1 MRKRL
6 TMAMDGNGATELDG
20 VASANAGALND
31 QNATGKGGGGI
42 VTKVAVKSKV
52 GFVPMNPGKVNQDS
66 FFHQVGFDSDP
77 SQYYFGVMDGH
88 GVNGHDVS
96 GLMKRRLAPALSKEA
111 SLKTDPKEALRASF
125 LRVNQEVCKSGTDVA
140 FSGSTCVTVFMRGTT
155 VYCGNAGDSRAVLAS
170 YNKGQWKAIPL
181 SDDHKPDRPDEKK
194 RILEHDGRV
203 EAFRGMDGKPVGPA
217 RVWLKRGDAPGLAMA
232 RSFGDTVAASVGCI
246 AEPEVMVRKC
256 EPSDKALIMGSD
268 GVWEFIPSDEACRI
282 AGPHLERGDAA
293 KAVDELMDV
302 ATKRWRQSE
311 EVVDD
316 ITCLVALLN
325 VP

>member
-1 MRKRL
+1 
-6 TMAMDGNGATELDG
+6 
-20 VASANAGALND
+20 VVQD
-31 QNATGKGGGGI
+31 QNSAGKGGGGV

-66 FFHQVGFDSDP
+66 FFHAQSFDSDP

-96 GLMKRRLAPALSKEA
+96 GLMKRRLAPALSKEP

-125 LRVNQEVCKSGTDVA
+125 LKVNQEVCKCGVDVA
-140 FSGSTCVTVFMRGTT
+140 FSGSTCTTVFFRGTM
-155 VYCGNAGDSRAVLAS
+155 VYCGNAGDSRAVIAS
-170 YNKGQWKAIPL
+170 NDRGKWKAIPI

-203 EAFRGMDGKPVGPA
+203 EAFRGMDGKPLGPA

-232 RSFGDTVAASVGCI
+232 RSFGDTVAASVGVI
-246 AEPEVMVRKC
+246 AEPEVMVRECK
-256 EPSDKALIMGSD
+256 PNDKALIMGSD
-268 GVWEFIPSDEACRI
+268 GVWEFISSDEACRI
-282 AGPHLERGDAA
+282 AGPHLERGDADR
-293 KAVDELMDV
+293 AVAELMEV
-302 ATKRWRQSE
+302 ATKRWRQNE

-316 ITCLVALLN
+316 CTCLVALLS